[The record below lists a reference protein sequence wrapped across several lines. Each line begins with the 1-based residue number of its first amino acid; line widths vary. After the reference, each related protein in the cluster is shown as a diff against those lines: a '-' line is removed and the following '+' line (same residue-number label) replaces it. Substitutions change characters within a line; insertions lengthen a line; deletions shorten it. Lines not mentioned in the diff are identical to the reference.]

1 MQELPVAGRIMRR
14 VHGLVVLAEELAAF
28 LLRQVPENDL
38 RITRI
43 IDLNRLSGHASK
55 LPRSPDAGP
64 WQRE

>member
-1 MQELPVAGRIMRR
+1 MRR